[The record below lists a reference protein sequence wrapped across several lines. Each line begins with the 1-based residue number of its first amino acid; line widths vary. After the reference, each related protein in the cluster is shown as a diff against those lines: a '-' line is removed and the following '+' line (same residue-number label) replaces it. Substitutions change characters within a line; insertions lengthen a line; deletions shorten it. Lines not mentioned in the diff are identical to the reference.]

1 MDGVRRACG
10 SAAWQRIGWR
20 DYRLEFALDELIYR
34 IKRATERPDLRLPVR
49 FGEVPAGVA
58 ENAKGV
64 MTATRSVKLRSATRC
79 IFLVDGDVDLVEAAD
94 CLILT
99 TGKANVQYGRQNII
113 LAGGII
119 EGTEDMPP
127 HDNQTRLSIRI
138 SGTSISVSN
147 SSNLILSCAGGRRG
161 VLDPQL
167 RVPQFTVPDA
177 QLPERLLGM
186 HDRLGRS
193 PPPVSARVREPEL
206 AA

>member
-1 MDGVRRACG
+1 
-10 SAAWQRIGWR
+10 
-20 DYRLEFALDELIYR
+20 
-34 IKRATERPDLRLPVR
+34 
-49 FGEVPAGVA
+49 
-58 ENAKGV
+58 

-113 LAGGII
+113 LAGGVI

-147 SSNLILSCAGGRRG
+147 SSNLILSAPEGVEASSLRNSVFLNSPFRTLSYLSGCSEYTTDWVDLRLPSPREFANQNWRPDDRGGEDPMANRRA
-161 VLDPQL
+161 LS
-167 RVPQFTVPDA
+167 RN
-177 QLPERLLGM
+177 R
-186 HDRLGRS
+186 
-193 PPPVSARVREPEL
+193 SARRK
-206 AA
+206 